1 MTYTEGTCSNVL
13 AGIHV
18 RLLVADV
25 GALVMPVR
33 KIIGAQIELTS
44 QTVVARRCALGVP
57 CDTRV
62 VTRATSEVVTVPV
75 LRRPLKPQHPTPT
88 PILILTLSPT
98 PTLTP
103 TLTQPL
109 TLTLT
114 LTQPL
119 NPHPNPHPHPTQGN
133 GRTFDFVP
141 PMPNIIPALPD
152 ELFYPFTGMGSGT
165 NPNPNPEP

>member
-62 VTRATSEVVTVPV
+62 VTRATSEVVTVPA
-75 LRRPLKPQHPTPT
+75 RCRPFEPKPQHPTP
-88 PILILTLSPT
+88 I
-98 PTLTP
+98 
-103 TLTQPL
+103 
-109 TLTLT
+109 
-114 LTQPL
+114 
-119 NPHPNPHPHPTQGN
+119 
-133 GRTFDFVP
+133 RTCP
-141 PMPNIIPALPD
+141 
-152 ELFYPFTGMGSGT
+152 
-165 NPNPNPEP
+165 

>member
-1 MTYTEGTCSNVL
+1 MTLKNSELGMTYTEGTCSNVL

-62 VTRATSEVVTVPV
+62 VTRATSEVVTVPA
-75 LRRPLKPQHPTPT
+75 RCRPFEPKPQHPTP
-88 PILILTLSPT
+88 I
-98 PTLTP
+98 
-103 TLTQPL
+103 
-109 TLTLT
+109 
-114 LTQPL
+114 
-119 NPHPNPHPHPTQGN
+119 
-133 GRTFDFVP
+133 RTCP
-141 PMPNIIPALPD
+141 
-152 ELFYPFTGMGSGT
+152 
-165 NPNPNPEP
+165 